1 MAQKVLFI
9 GGTGVNSSAC
19 SALAV
24 ETGLDLYLFNR
35 GNSIRPAPTGTTV
48 FQGDLNNPSQIK
60 EVLENNSFDVVV
72 NWIAF
77 HPEDIE
83 RDIRLFNGKIGQY
96 IFISSASA
104 YQKPIKQLP
113 ITELTPLENPYW
125 EYSREKKACEEVLF
139 QAFQKQNFPITVVR
153 PSHTYDK
160 TLLPLPGG
168 YTTLDRILNG
178 KKVVIHGDG
187 TSLWVLTHHKD
198 FAVGF
203 TGLLGNPQALGE
215 AYQITSDF
223 LLTWNDIFGV
233 IAETAGAKLNPV
245 YVPST
250 VIAQYDPGWGASLL
264 GDKAHSVIFDNSKI
278 KNLVPDFNAVIPY
291 QDGCKETI
299 NWYKNNPSHQIIN
312 HHLSATID
320 KLVSIYD

>member
-1 MAQKVLFI
+1 MALKVLFI
-9 GGTGVNSSAC
+9 GGTGIISSAC
-19 SALAV
+19 STLAV
-24 ETGLDLYLFNR
+24 EKGLDLCLFNR
-35 GNSIRPAPTGTTV
+35 GNSIRPAPMGSKV
-48 FQGDLNNPSQIK
+48 ILGDINNPNELD
-60 EVLENNSFDVVV
+60 EVLENNTFDIVV
-72 NWIAF
+72 NWIAY
-77 HPEDIE
+77 HPEEIE
-83 RDIRLFNGKIGQY
+83 RDIQLFNGKIGQY

-113 ITELTPLENPYW
+113 ITEQTPLENPYW

-139 QAFQKQNFPITVVR
+139 QAFRKQNFPVTVVR

-160 TLLPLPGG
+160 TLLPFPGG
-168 YTTLDRILNG
+168 YTTLDRIIKG

-203 TGLLGNPQALGE
+203 VGLMGKGQALGE

-223 LLTWNDIFGV
+223 LLTWNAIFNC
-233 IAETAGAKLNPV
+233 IAEAVGAVLNPV

-250 VIAQYDPGWGASLL
+250 VIAQHDSAWGASLL

-278 KNLVPDFNAVIPY
+278 KTLVPEYKALIPY
-291 QDGCKETI
+291 QEGCKETV
-299 NWYKNNPSHQIIN
+299 NWYKENPSYQVIDQD
-312 HHLSATID
+312 LSDTMD
-320 KLVSIYD
+320 KLVSIY